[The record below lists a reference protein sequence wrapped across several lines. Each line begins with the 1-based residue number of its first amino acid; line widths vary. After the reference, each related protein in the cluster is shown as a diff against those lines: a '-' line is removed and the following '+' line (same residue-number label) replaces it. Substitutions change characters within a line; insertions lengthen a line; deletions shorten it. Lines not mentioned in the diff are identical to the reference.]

1 MGTKKTVS
9 CFAIEMAFVESYS
22 IFNYSFTDAGHNF
35 FHRQRAL
42 AGAIRERLTG
52 DSRSMAQDTTFS
64 ASLDAGL
71 SGATRVYFIVG
82 DPIAQVRSPSG
93 VTAALR
99 AAGRDAIVIP
109 AHVAP
114 ADLDAFFAGVTRMQ
128 NVDGVII
135 TVPHK
140 FDATRYCRTLAG
152 ESAFLG
158 ATNMLRRNADGT
170 WHGGMSDGVAM
181 VAALR
186 DAGCEPA
193 GKRAL
198 LIGAGGAGSAIG
210 HALVDAGV
218 ASLAI
223 RDFDAAR
230 TNALAS
236 RLASLG
242 RGAVAV
248 ADNAGAETYD
258 IVVNASPAGMRP
270 GDPLPIDVS
279 RLSSTTF
286 VGDVVTKPPVTP
298 FIEAARARGC
308 PTVTGTQMF
317 GRVCDAI
324 VDYLLKD

>member
-1 MGTKKTVS
+1 
-9 CFAIEMAFVESYS
+9 
-22 IFNYSFTDAGHNF
+22 
-35 FHRQRAL
+35 
-42 AGAIRERLTG
+42 
-52 DSRSMAQDTTFS
+52 MAQDTTFS

-99 AAGRDAIVIP
+99 AKGRDAIVIP

-114 ADLDAFFAGVTRMQ
+114 TDLDAFFAGIAGLQ
-128 NVDGVII
+128 NCDGVII

-140 FDATRYCRTLAG
+140 FSATQHCKSLTDEG
-152 ESAFLG
+152 EFLG
-158 ATNMLRRNADGT
+158 AVNMLKRNADGS
-170 WHGGMSDGVAM
+170 WHGGASDGIGM

-186 DAGCEPA
+186 EAGCEPK

-218 ASLAI
+218 ASLSI

-236 RLASLG
+236 RLAALG
-242 RGAVAV
+242 RGAVSV
-248 ADNAGAETYD
+248 ADDADAETYD
-258 IVVNASPAGMRP
+258 LIVNASPAGMRP

-279 RLSSTTF
+279 RLPATTF
-286 VGDVVTKPPVTP
+286 VGDVVTKPPLTP

-308 PTVTGTQMF
+308 TTVTGTQMF

-324 VDYLLKD
+324 VEFLVKE

>member
-1 MGTKKTVS
+1 
-9 CFAIEMAFVESYS
+9 
-22 IFNYSFTDAGHNF
+22 
-35 FHRQRAL
+35 
-42 AGAIRERLTG
+42 
-52 DSRSMAQDTTFS
+52 MAQDTNFS

-114 ADLDAFFAGVTRMQ
+114 DDLDAFFAGIDRLQ
-128 NVDGVII
+128 NCDGVII

-140 FDATRYCRTLAG
+140 FSATKYCKSLTDEG
-152 ESAFLG
+152 AFLG
-158 ATNMLRRNADGT
+158 AVNMLKRNADGT
-170 WHGGMSDGVAM
+170 WHGGASDGIGM
-181 VAALR
+181 VTALR
-186 DAGCEPA
+186 DAGCEPNA
-193 GKRAL
+193 KRAL

-230 TNALAS
+230 TGALAS
-236 RLASLG
+236 RLAALG
-242 RGAVAV
+242 RGAVSV
-248 ADNAGAETYD
+248 ADDSPAETYD
-258 IVVNASPAGMRP
+258 LIVNASPAGMRP

-279 RLSSTTF
+279 NLPSTTF
-286 VGDVVTKPPVTP
+286 VGDVVTKPPLTP

-308 PTVTGTQMF
+308 TTVTGTQMF

-324 VDYLLKD
+324 VAYLLK

>member
-1 MGTKKTVS
+1 MSQST
-9 CFAIEMAFVESYS
+9 S
-22 IFNYSFTDAGHNF
+22 I
-35 FHRQRAL
+35 
-42 AGAIRERLTG
+42 
-52 DSRSMAQDTTFS
+52 S
-64 ASLDAGL
+64 ASLDEGL

-93 VTAALR
+93 VTAAIR

-114 ADLDAFFAGVTRMQ
+114 ADLAAFFAGVAPMQ

-140 FDATRYCRTLAG
+140 FSATGFCKTLTKEG
-152 ESAFLG
+152 EFLG
-158 ATNMLRRNADGT
+158 AVNMLRRNADGT
-170 WHGGMSDGVAM
+170 WHGGASDGVGM

-186 DAGCEPA
+186 DAGCEPKS
-193 GKRAL
+193 KRAL

-218 ASLAI
+218 STLAI

-230 TNALAS
+230 TGALVS
-236 RLASLG
+236 RLAALG
-242 RGAVAV
+242 HGAVTI
-248 ADNAGAETYD
+248 ADDAGAETYD

-270 GDPLPIDVS
+270 GDPLPIDIS
-279 RLSSTTF
+279 RLNPATF
-286 VGDVVTKPPVTP
+286 VGDVVTKPPLTP

-324 VDYLLKD
+324 VEYLLKD

>member
-1 MGTKKTVS
+1 LT
-9 CFAIEMAFVESYS
+9 
-22 IFNYSFTDAGHNF
+22 NF
-35 FHRQRAL
+35 FIRTSRARTL
-42 AGAIRERLTG
+42 DDGRFTG
-52 DSRSMAQDTTFS
+52 GIESMAQDTTFS

-140 FDATRYCRTLAG
+140 FDATKYCGTLAS

-181 VAALR
+181 VAALG
-186 DAGCEPA
+186 DAGCEPQ

-210 HALVDAGV
+210 HALVEAGV

-230 TNALAS
+230 TDALAS
-236 RLASLG
+236 RLSSLG
-242 RGAVAV
+242 RGAVGI
-248 ADNAGAETYD
+248 ADDAGAETYD

-279 RLSSTTF
+279 RLAPTTF
-286 VGDVVTKPPVTP
+286 VGDVVTKPPLTP

-324 VDYLLKD
+324 VDYLIKG

>member
-1 MGTKKTVS
+1 
-9 CFAIEMAFVESYS
+9 MA
-22 IFNYSFTDAGHNF
+22 H
-35 FHRQRAL
+35 
-42 AGAIRERLTG
+42 
-52 DSRSMAQDTTFS
+52 DTSFS

-93 VTAALR
+93 VTAAMR
-99 AAGRDAIVIP
+99 AAGRDAIVVP

-114 ADLDAFFAGVTRMQ
+114 ADLDAFFAGVTPMQ
-128 NVDGVII
+128 NVDGIII

-140 FDATRYCRTLAG
+140 FSAVRYCRTLTG
-152 ESAFLG
+152 ESTFLG

-170 WHGGMSDGVAM
+170 WHGGMSDGVGM
-181 VAALR
+181 VAALA
-186 DAGCEPA
+186 DAGCAPA

-210 HALVDAGV
+210 QALIEAGV
-218 ASLAI
+218 ASLAV

-230 TNALAS
+230 TGALVS

-242 RGAVAV
+242 RGAVSI
-248 ADNAGAETYD
+248 ADDGDAPAHD
-258 IVVNASPAGMRP
+258 IVVNASPAGMRA
-270 GDPLPIDVS
+270 GDPLPFDVS
-279 RLSSTTF
+279 RLPATTF
-286 VGDVVTKPPVTP
+286 VGDVVTKPPITP
-298 FIEAARARGC
+298 FIEAARTRGC

-324 VDYLLKD
+324 VDFLLRD